1 MTIEHWPQVKSIY
14 ESVIAVGQATFQTF
28 APDWSE
34 WDKAHIENCRLV
46 ETDNGKVIGCA
57 ALTPVTGRCVYA
69 GVGEVSVYIDESTK
83 GKGIGKVLLKELIKA
98 SELHNFWTLQ
108 AGIFP

>member
-1 MTIEHWPQVKSIY
+1 
-14 ESVIAVGQATFQTF
+14 
-28 APDWSE
+28 
-34 WDKAHIENCRLV
+34 
-46 ETDNGKVIGCA
+46 
-57 ALTPVTGRCVYA
+57 LTPVTGRCVYA